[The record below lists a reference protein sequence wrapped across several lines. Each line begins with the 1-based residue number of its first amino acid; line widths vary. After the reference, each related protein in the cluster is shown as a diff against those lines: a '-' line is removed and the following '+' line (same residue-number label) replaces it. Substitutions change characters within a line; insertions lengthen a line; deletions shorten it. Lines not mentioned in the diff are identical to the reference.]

1 MWLRA
6 LGWLFA
12 LIGAACVLVFL
23 AAWGLVGM
31 EALPSI
37 PMWSRVV
44 GGVGAA
50 LIALWLFLDWG
61 DLSRAGRD
69 QTVQRSATASFA
81 ALLALAVTVALN
93 AVAHKYDE
101 RWDVTATK
109 RYTLSQQSVD
119 IAKALDR
126 EVEVLAFFPTGS
138 PDGQSF
144 RNLMDQYAQHTT
156 LLKASYHDPYS
167 DPLLVQQMEITSTY
181 GTVILTSGDDKQR
194 LETEFDEEAFTNA
207 LVKLTAD
214 VEHPVCFVTGHGEME
229 PGDDSAVGLSTIQ
242 GKLEGQNYTVKTI
255 ALLEGPPKPAD
266 CKVVVLGSPR
276 VDLLPAERDRL
287 AQYVAGGGGLLVM
300 IDPLQ
305 APETAADL
313 ARYGAK
319 VGNDVVIE
327 ADPARQL
334 QGGDPTFVVL
344 DESSW
349 DLHPITEKL
358 RGMAFLRLAR
368 SVAKGDDVPGLNVQV
383 LAHASE
389 QSWGETNLTDTTA
402 VPNPDEGVDLVG
414 NVPVAVVVEVTDPSA
429 IRTETAAAAAP
440 ADLPVGTPASDKKVE
455 PPPPASGGKV
465 AIFGDG
471 DFAGNQLVLNGMN
484 NNLVLN
490 TVAWM
495 VGETEQISIRSNE
508 GAKGKLT
515 VTVATGLLAGIV
527 ALLIVPG
534 LAVIGAVGTWL
545 RRRRM

>member
-12 LIGAACVLVFL
+12 LIGAICVLVFL
-23 AAWGLVGM
+23 SAWGLVAM
-31 EALPSI
+31 EALPSL
-37 PMWSRVV
+37 PVWTRVV

-61 DLSRAGRD
+61 ALSRAGRD

-81 ALLALAVTVALN
+81 ALLALAITVALN

-101 RWDVTATK
+101 QWDVTATK
-109 RYTLSQQSVD
+109 RYTLSQQSID

-156 LLKASYHDPYS
+156 LLKTSYHDPYS

-181 GTVILTSGDDKQR
+181 GTAILRSGDNQQR

-229 PGDDSAVGLSTIQ
+229 PDDDSAVGLSTIK
-242 GKLEGQNYTVKTI
+242 GKLEGQNYTVKAIT
-255 ALLEGPPKPAD
+255 LLEGAPKPAD

-276 VDLLPAERDRL
+276 VDLLPGERDRL
-287 AQYVAGGGGLLVM
+287 AQYVAAGGGLLVL
-300 IDPLQ
+300 IDPLL
-305 APETAADL
+305 APETAKDL
-313 ARYGAK
+313 ARYGVK
-319 VGNDVVIE
+319 VGDDVVIE

-344 DESSW
+344 DEASW
-349 DLHPITEKL
+349 DIHPITAKL
-358 RGMAFLRLAR
+358 RGMAFMRLAR
-368 SVAKGDDVPGLNVQV
+368 SVAKGDEIPGLNVQV

-389 QSWGETNLTDTTA
+389 QSWGETNLTDTSA
-402 VPNPDEGVDLVG
+402 VPNPDAGVDLVG
-414 NVPVAVVVEVTDPSA
+414 NVPVAAVVEVTDPAA
-429 IRTETAAAAAP
+429 IRTETAPAVAP
-440 ADLPVGTPASDKKVE
+440 TDLPVGTPAAEKAE
-455 PPPPASGGKV
+455 PLPPASGGKV
-465 AIFGDG
+465 VVFGDA

-527 ALLIVPG
+527 ALLVVPG

-545 RRRRM
+545 RRRKM